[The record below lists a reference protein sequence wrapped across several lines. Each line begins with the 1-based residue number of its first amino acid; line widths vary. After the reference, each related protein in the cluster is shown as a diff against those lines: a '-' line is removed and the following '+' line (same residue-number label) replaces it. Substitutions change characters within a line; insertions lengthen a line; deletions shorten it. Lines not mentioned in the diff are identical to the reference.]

1 VLRRLALTAVALV
14 LCTRAAAQEGS
25 ALAPYIHTPADVVE
39 RMLELAGTGAGDF
52 VVDLGSGDGRIV
64 IAAARRFGARGLG
77 IEWDASLVA
86 QSRRNAEAAGV
97 GERARFLEGD
107 VLVADLS
114 QATVVT
120 AYLLPDLMWRLM
132 PRFVGELRPGARI
145 VSHAFSMPGW
155 APDRVE
161 KLRVVSSEPGQ
172 GATSTL
178 YLWIVPANARG
189 EWQSGEE
196 RIRIA
201 QSYQQISVEGAT
213 LARLRGREISWE
225 MPGRR
230 FEGRV
235 EGKRIVGRLQ
245 TGAGTREATF
255 LRAR

>member
-1 VLRRLALTAVALV
+1 VLRRLALATVVLM
-14 LCTRAAAQEGS
+14 LCTGAAAQEGG
-25 ALAPYIHTPADVVE
+25 AFAPYIHTPADVVE
-39 RMLELAGTGAGDF
+39 RMLELAGTGPGDF
-52 VVDLGSGDGRIV
+52 VLDLGSGDGRIV

-97 GERARFLEGD
+97 GERARFFEGD

-120 AYLLPDLMWRLM
+120 AYLLPDLLGGLM
-132 PRFVGELRPGARI
+132 PRLASELRPGARI

-155 APDRVE
+155 TPDRAE
-161 KLRVVSSEPGQ
+161 TLQVVSLEPGQ

-178 YLWIVPANARG
+178 YLWIVPANVRG

-196 RIRIA
+196 RIRIS
-201 QSYQQISVEGAT
+201 QSYQQISVDGANF
-213 LARLRGREISWE
+213 ARLRGREISWE
-225 MPGRR
+225 MQGRR
-230 FEGRV
+230 FQGRV
-235 EGKRIVGRLQ
+235 EGERIVGRLE
-245 TGAGTREATF
+245 TDTFTRDATF